1 MYRETRVHVVIPAFN
16 AAATIGAVLRAVP
29 PFVDAI
35 TVVDDGSE
43 DVTSS
48 EVEKIGDPRVT
59 LNRHA
64 SNRGVGGAMLS
75 GLSIALEAG
84 DGIIVKVDADDQMDL
99 RELPKLLDPIIEGRS
114 DCVKGNRFLHSRQL
128 SSMPFHRRMG
138 NFALTFLTK
147 IASGYW
153 HVFDPQNGYIA
164 WSTPTLRLLDL
175 ERVAKGYFFENDML
189 INLNIFDARVIDV
202 PMPARYGGER
212 SSMSIARVLVSFPTC
227 LVRSGSR
234 RFYEKYILRDFS
246 PIALLVILGMPLFL
260 WGAAFGAWT
269 WLQSWRFDRFASTG
283 TVMLSVLPLV
293 LGFQMLLQAFVLEIG
308 GGRK

>member
-1 MYRETRVHVVIPAFN
+1 MYRDSRVHVVIPAFN
-16 AAATIGAVLRAVP
+16 AAETIGAVLRAVP

-43 DVTSS
+43 DSTSS
-48 EVEKIGDPRVT
+48 EVEKIGDPRVALT
-59 LNRHA
+59 RHA
-64 SNRGVGGAMLS
+64 TNRGVGGAMLS
-75 GLSIALEAG
+75 GLSAALAAG
-84 DGIIVKVDADDQMDL
+84 DDIVVKVDADDQMDL
-99 RELPKLLDPIIEGRS
+99 QQLPKLLDPIVEGRS

-128 SSMPFHRRMG
+128 SAMPFHRRLG

-164 WSTPTLRLLDL
+164 WRSSVLRLLDL

-189 INLNIFDARVIDV
+189 INLNIFDATVLDV
-202 PMPARYGGER
+202 PIPARYGGER

-227 LVRSGSR
+227 LVRSGST
-234 RFYEKYILRDFS
+234 RFYEKYIVRDFS
-246 PIALLVILGMPLFL
+246 PIALLVILGAPLFL
-260 WGAAFGAWT
+260 WGAMFGAWT
-269 WLQSWRFDRFASTG
+269 WLHSWRFDQFASTG

-308 GGRK
+308 GGKR